1 MLMIEMAKYVQQ
13 GIEVGCNLQRLC
25 PMTLCVTRWP
35 VSPGSSTDTLSQRT
49 QPQCATLKSHST
61 RPLYGTEANSF
72 SHFSQH
78 THCTKQ
84 VRKNCSPAKKSNMD
98 IVFSHHEAITRCLPL
113 RPSCN
118 VLEVPVEGSARY
130 CAPLR
135 WDWEGGGGSDLR
147 PRTIRDR
154 PPGGDQYTPPTPS
167 ATYTPHHPRSQ
178 PQLRIRGKSI
188 FSSIASFGFQ
198 QLWHG
203 EKLKGSFLVL

>member
-167 ATYTPHHPRSQ
+167 ATYTPPSSQ
-178 PQLRIRGKSI
+178 ITTTIENQRK
-188 FSSIASFGFQ
+188 
-198 QLWHG
+198 
-203 EKLKGSFLVL
+203 